1 MHVTQCL
8 LQETLASRWENTSKP
23 FIANKV
29 CNIHYRSSYIVV
41 GEIEDDVEYVVDKVE
56 ILGGLRYQFNLCHRF
71 PLCILYM
78 NICISVGC

>member
-29 CNIHYRSSYIVV
+29 C
-41 GEIEDDVEYVVDKVE
+41 KVYKVFIPE
-56 ILGGLRYQFNLCHRF
+56 KNATSTTDRATSLLVRLKT
-71 PLCILYM
+71 M
-78 NICISVGC
+78 